1 MSDNTIELDLGTTAQ
16 KTTDGEKLPVVLLA
30 LDQGK
35 YDMARSLEELHALAY
50 ANGMDAVA
58 DVVQKRA
65 TPEAAT
71 LLGEGKVAE
80 ARLVC
85 QNVNAA
91 AAIFDGELT
100 GSQIRNLSAA
110 LQVEVL
116 DRTMLILEI
125 FRARATTNEGKLQ
138 TELATLR
145 YQLPRLQGLGESL
158 SRQGGGGGGGGGG
171 ARRGAGETKLELD
184 RRHLHHRIEH
194 LEGRLKELEKRRGET
209 RRARQKNNVP
219 VVALVGYTNVGK
231 SSLLNALCGE
241 QIFEADMLFATL
253 DPTARKLV
261 LPSGLQ
267 IILVDTVGFVS
278 RLPHHLVE
286 AFKSTLE
293 EAAFADV
300 IVKVADAGNAQAAEQ
315 LAVTDE
321 VLGSLDC
328 EGIPQLVVYNKCD
341 MANAVAFDPDILLTS
356 AKTGYGLDALLD
368 KIDDVLGH
376 RVRTIELVL
385 PYDKLALADILRSRG
400 SVAAEEYRE
409 DGVFYRATV
418 KIDDLHRFEAYLV

>member
-158 SRQGGGGGGGGGG
+158 SRQGGGGGGGG

>member
-1 MSDNTIELDLGTTAQ
+1 MSENTIDLDFGTTAQ
-16 KTTDGEKLPVVLLA
+16 KQQDGEKLPVVLLA

-35 YDMARSLEELHALAY
+35 YDMARSLDELRALAD
-50 ANGMDAVA
+50 ANGMEAVA
-58 DVVQKRA
+58 EVTQKRA

-85 QNVNAA
+85 QNLNAA

-158 SRQGGGGGGGGGG
+158 SRQGGGGGGGGG

-184 RRHLHHRIEH
+184 RRYLRSRIEK
-194 LEGRLKELEKRRGET
+194 LESRLKELEKRRGET
-209 RRARQKNNVP
+209 RRARQKNGVP
-219 VVALVGYTNVGK
+219 VLSLVGYTNVGK
-231 SSLLNALCGE
+231 SSLTNALCGAE
-241 QIFEADMLFATL
+241 IFEADMLFATL
-253 DPTARKLV
+253 DPTARKCT

-267 IILVDTVGFVS
+267 VILVDTVGFVS
-278 RLPHHLVE
+278 RLPHDLVD

-293 EAAFADV
+293 EAACSD
-300 IVKVADAGNAQAAEQ
+300 IILKIADASDSEAAEQ
-315 LAVTDE
+315 LSVTDE
-321 VLGSLDC
+321 VLNDLGCGD
-328 EGIPQLVVYNKCD
+328 IPQVTVYNKCD
-341 MANAVAFDPDILLTS
+341 RTGVAPYDPDVLLVS
-356 AKTGYGLDALLD
+356 AKTGYGLDSLLA
-368 KIDDVLGH
+368 KIDEILAH
-376 RVRTIELVL
+376 RVRTIEVLL
-385 PYDKLALADILRSRG
+385 PYDKLALADVFRTRG
-400 SVAAEEYRE
+400 SVLAEEYRE
-409 DGVFYRATV
+409 NGVYYRATV
-418 KIDDLHRFEAYLV
+418 KVDDLHRFEAYLL

>member
-35 YDMARSLEELHALAY
+35 YDMARSLEELHALAD

-158 SRQGGGGGGGGGG
+158 SRQGGGGGGGG

>member
-1 MSDNTIELDLGTTAQ
+1 MSETIELDLGTTAQ
-16 KTTDGEKLPVVLLA
+16 KRTEGDALPVVLLA
-30 LDQGK
+30 LDQGR
-35 YDMARSLEELHALAY
+35 YDMDRSLDELRALAE

-58 DVVQKRA
+58 QVVQRRA

-71 LLGEGKVAE
+71 LLGAGKVEE

-85 QNVNAA
+85 QNTGAQ

-116 DRTMLILEI
+116 DRTLLILEI

-138 TELATLR
+138 TELALLR

-158 SRQGGGGGGGGGG
+158 SRQGGGGAGGGG

-194 LEGRLKELEKRRGET
+194 LEQKLAELEKRRGET

-219 VVALVGYTNVGK
+219 VIALVGYTNVGK

-253 DPTARKLV
+253 DPTARKLT

-267 IILVDTVGFVS
+267 TILVDTVGFVS

-300 IVKVADAGNAQAAEQ
+300 IVKVADATDPQAAEQ

-321 VLGSLDC
+321 VLDSLDC
-328 EGIPQLVVYNKCD
+328 SGIPQLVVYNKCD
-341 MANAVAFDPDILLTS
+341 AANLTAFDPGLLLTS
-356 AKTGYGLDALLD
+356 ARTGRGLPELLARLD
-368 KIDDVLGH
+368 GVLTA
-376 RVRTIELVL
+376 RVRTIEVLL
-385 PYDKLALADILRSRG
+385 PYDKLSLADILRSRG
-400 SVAAEEYRE
+400 SVAEEEYRE
-409 DGVFYRATV
+409 NGVYYRATV
-418 KIDDLHRFEAYLV
+418 KIDDLHRFEPYLV

>member
-145 YQLPRLQGLGESL
+145 
-158 SRQGGGGGGGGGG
+158 
-171 ARRGAGETKLELD
+171 
-184 RRHLHHRIEH
+184 
-194 LEGRLKELEKRRGET
+194 
-209 RRARQKNNVP
+209 
-219 VVALVGYTNVGK
+219 
-231 SSLLNALCGE
+231 
-241 QIFEADMLFATL
+241 
-253 DPTARKLV
+253 
-261 LPSGLQ
+261 
-267 IILVDTVGFVS
+267 
-278 RLPHHLVE
+278 
-286 AFKSTLE
+286 
-293 EAAFADV
+293 
-300 IVKVADAGNAQAAEQ
+300 
-315 LAVTDE
+315 
-321 VLGSLDC
+321 
-328 EGIPQLVVYNKCD
+328 
-341 MANAVAFDPDILLTS
+341 
-356 AKTGYGLDALLD
+356 
-368 KIDDVLGH
+368 
-376 RVRTIELVL
+376 
-385 PYDKLALADILRSRG
+385 
-400 SVAAEEYRE
+400 
-409 DGVFYRATV
+409 
-418 KIDDLHRFEAYLV
+418 